1 MDRSEYLKLCQMY
14 ATAKEKTPGLLV
26 EYNGMKYFP
35 KEYSMRFDRLGN
47 PLNIA
52 VLEDI
57 NLNSIL
63 CVELERVSFSAN

>member
-1 MDRSEYLKLCQMY
+1 MDRSEYLRLCQRY
-14 ATAKEKTPGLLV
+14 AITKEKPPDLLV

-35 KEYSMRFDRLGN
+35 KEYSMKFDRLGN
-47 PLNIA
+47 TLNIA

-63 CVELERVSFSAN
+63 CVDLERVSFSDN

>member
-1 MDRSEYLKLCQMY
+1 MDRREYLKLCQRY
-14 ATAKEKTPGLLV
+14 AMQKEKLPDLLV

-35 KEYSMRFDRLGN
+35 KEYLMKFDHLGN

-57 NLNSIL
+57 NFNSIL
-63 CVELERVSFSAN
+63 CVDLERVNFSAS

>member
-1 MDRSEYLKLCQMY
+1 MDRIEYLKLCQRY
-14 ATAKEKTPGLLV
+14 AMTKGKPPDLLV

-35 KEYSMRFDRLGN
+35 KEYSMKFDHLGN